1 MLEYALLFAASA
13 VFEFAYV
20 AWGRAV
26 TTSTPL
32 RIASWGATV
41 AALGLIGVGGALHL
55 RGGWIAYLL
64 GIFAGGYISA
74 YFARS
79 R

>member
-26 TTSTPL
+26 NTSTPL
-32 RIASWGATV
+32 RIAAWGALV
-41 AALGLIGVGGALHL
+41 AALGLAGVGGALKL
-55 RGGWIAYLL
+55 PLGWAVYIA

-74 YFARS
+74 YLARN